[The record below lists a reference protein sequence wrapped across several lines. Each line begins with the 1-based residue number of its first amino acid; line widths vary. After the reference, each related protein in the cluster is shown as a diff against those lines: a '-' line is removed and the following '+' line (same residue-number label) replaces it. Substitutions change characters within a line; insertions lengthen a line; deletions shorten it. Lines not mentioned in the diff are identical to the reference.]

1 MLALAAA
8 NFLTV
13 QRHVRSTVDAE
24 SRQLVAA
31 QARALGDWV
40 EAKRLLTHTLT
51 PAIEQPDPRGVVQAL
66 RDGGG
71 FSDAHVG
78 FPGKRTIF
86 LNPMPDSYDVTSRP
100 WYQQAV
106 KEGKPILT
114 TPYLF
119 TSPPEVGVTFAEP
132 VGPAGNPTAVVGTDV
147 LLTTVVR
154 NVAAIHP
161 TPDSFAFLA
170 NRAAALVTHHDTALT
185 LKPVSELSPNLQ
197 PPTLGELAQAGSGCA
212 PKSRVSTTCS
222 TAAPFPAPTGS
233 W

>member
-24 SRQLVAA
+24 SRKLVAA

-222 TAAPFPAPTGS
+222 MAAPFPAPTGS